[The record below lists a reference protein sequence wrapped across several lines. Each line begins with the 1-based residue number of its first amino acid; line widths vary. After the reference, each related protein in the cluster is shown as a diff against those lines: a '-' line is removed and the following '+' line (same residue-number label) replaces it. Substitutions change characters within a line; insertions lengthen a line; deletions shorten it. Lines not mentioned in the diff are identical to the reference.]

1 MEEYLVSRTTFSKK
15 VIFMI
20 PYFQGGIGDIIKY
33 FLYLIQLCIEKR
45 LKVYFAI
52 TDLKVNKWLK
62 LKHPELYYTPHA
74 VNVLQNICQ
83 LDRLDDTVDYIIQ
96 PHILYSTF
104 SYEQLYLKGSDVF
117 LFAPEIIERS
127 KHFCLETYR
136 SIHIRLGDKFL
147 EIPIE
152 LNQCI
157 TDVRTFNKDSVIDCI
172 QKNPGIL
179 VFCDNLAYK
188 QTLQKNYQIELTPFK
203 IGHTCLPSTSD
214 DVILDTLT
222 EFYILA
228 KSQHIFISN
237 DSGFPKMAAN
247 FYGVSFTQLIN

>member
-1 MEEYLVSRTTFSKK
+1 MEEYLAVRETFSKK

-20 PYFQGGIGDIIKY
+20 PYFQGGIGDIIKF
-33 FLYLIQLCIEKR
+33 FLFLIELCIK
-45 LKVYFAI
+45 KHIKIYFAV
-52 TDLKVNKWLK
+52 TTLKVNRWLRMK
-62 LKHPELYYTPHA
+62 YPELYYNLITG
-74 VNVLQNICQ
+74 NVLQNIYQ
-83 LDRLDDTVDYIIQ
+83 LDTLHDNIDYIVQ
-96 PHILYSTF
+96 PHLLYSTF

-117 LFAPEIIERS
+117 VFAPEIIERS
-127 KHFCLETYR
+127 KIFPLETYT

-147 EIPIE
+147 EIPME
-152 LNQCI
+152 LNQCV
-157 TDVRTFNKDSVIDCI
+157 TDVRMFNTDSVVDCI

-188 QTLQKNYQIELTPFK
+188 KSLKEKYHIELTPFK

-214 DVILDTLT
+214 DIIMDTLT

-247 FYGVSFTQLIN
+247 FYGISFTQLKN